1 MKKDLN
7 YYLSLPYEIIL
18 RKLSDD
24 EACQAGEQCGCR
36 TGRVRPLVCD
46 FYETCF
52 VKMIAI
58 KKAYNDF

>member
-24 EACQAGEQCGCR
+24 EACQAERQCGRR
-36 TGRVRPLVCD
+36 TWTGSAFND
-46 FYETCF
+46 SN
-52 VKMIAI
+52 
-58 KKAYNDF
+58 KKGLQ

>member
-24 EACQAGEQCGCR
+24 EACQAGA
-36 TGRVRPLVCD
+36 VRSQDLDGFCKND
-46 FYETCF
+46 SN
-52 VKMIAI
+52 
-58 KKAYNDF
+58 KKGLQ

>member
-7 YYLSLPYEIIL
+7 YYLSSPYEIIL

-24 EACQAGEQCGCR
+24 EACQAGEQCGRR
-36 TGRVRPLVCD
+36 TWTG
-46 FYETCF
+46 F

>member
-24 EACQAGEQCGCR
+24 EACQAEQQCGRR
-36 TGRVRPLVCD
+36 TG
-46 FYETCF
+46 F